1 MSFIHRFSAT
11 PILRGWVI
19 PIFAVALLLLVAPSQ
34 AAPPQV
40 PKDFDEA
47 TVRLLLERIDSGANA
62 AVLKVGYFNG
72 HQKFSL
78 ESATGF
84 AMLESQLATEPKGT
98 RRWYL
103 YQLVKGWAGCHMG
116 ELYYPRALDAYNALF
131 ASANADAS
139 NAPVSVVQRA
149 SGDLVSWLSLNS
161 FALTQDLAIPPA
173 EVRRKGVPTNF
184 EALPLSAETEP
195 LSKSE
200 EESLKTERVKP
211 WKEALYRAF
220 VAYILTLQK
229 GDPILA
235 SPRWEG
241 VVAWMTE
248 DERFDRF
255 LQKGLLN
262 TSGASK
268 HGLLLVAGV
277 LNQEKN
283 PPLSL
288 TYLSQ
293 AKSGLPLQDK
303 NQVRRYYAFL
313 VDQTLRC
320 IELKNAAAL
329 LSGETASS
337 LAPPT
342 SNVGN
347 NKVDLSLATYDH
359 AIAAQR
365 ERVTA
370 TGDGY
375 ARLALIRLLSSDIGA
390 FEATCT
396 YLKNQNADEKET
408 VLAGKELLRT
418 SIGSE
423 NFLTRAQKMG
433 SEVLQ
438 AYLNSNRP
446 RTTVNEWDA
455 RLSLSEYFFKKRDY
469 SSARVFLG
477 IGRYTP
483 PSSSALR
490 SRFDHLSHLL
500 HISPEEIVSLE
511 ENRR

>member
-1 MSFIHRFSAT
+1 
-11 PILRGWVI
+11 
-19 PIFAVALLLLVAPSQ
+19 
-34 AAPPQV
+34 
-40 PKDFDEA
+40 
-47 TVRLLLERIDSGANA
+47 
-62 AVLKVGYFNG
+62 
-72 HQKFSL
+72 
-78 ESATGF
+78 
-84 AMLESQLATEPKGT
+84 
-98 RRWYL
+98 
-103 YQLVKGWAGCHMG
+103 
-116 ELYYPRALDAYNALF
+116 
-131 ASANADAS
+131 
-139 NAPVSVVQRA
+139 
-149 SGDLVSWLSLNS
+149 
-161 FALTQDLAIPPA
+161 
-173 EVRRKGVPTNF
+173 
-184 EALPLSAETEP
+184 
-195 LSKSE
+195 
-200 EESLKTERVKP
+200 VKP